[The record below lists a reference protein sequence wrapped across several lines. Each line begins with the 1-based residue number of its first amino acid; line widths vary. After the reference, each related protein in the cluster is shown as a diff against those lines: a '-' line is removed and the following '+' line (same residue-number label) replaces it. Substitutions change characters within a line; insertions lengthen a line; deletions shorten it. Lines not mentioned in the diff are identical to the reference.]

1 MQLAQTSQVVIN
13 VHVMMDILVMAT
25 AVPMSMNVKPMS
37 VHQMPLVPIL
47 SVDTN
52 VPVTPVMKETVQNV
66 PLLIIVMLD
75 STTVTQMPHAVLMDQ
90 TLAVLVTLDS
100 VVTVQAV
107 LIIMNVLMVA
117 LSVTLMR
124 LVTTMTV
131 DTHVHVTM
139 DMKEMANN
147 VPMLTN
153 APTVHV
159 TQTHHVTTWTA
170 DSPVHVTMDTLV
182 MVIHALM

>member
-1 MQLAQTSQVVIN
+1 
-13 VHVMMDILVMAT
+13 
-25 AVPMSMNVKPMS
+25 
-37 VHQMPLVPIL
+37 
-47 SVDTN
+47 
-52 VPVTPVMKETVQNV
+52 
-66 PLLIIVMLD
+66 
-75 STTVTQMPHAVLMDQ
+75 
-90 TLAVLVTLDS
+90 
-100 VVTVQAV
+100 
-107 LIIMNVLMVA
+107 
-117 LSVTLMR
+117 MR

-131 DTHVHVTM
+131 DTHVRVTM

>member
-52 VPVTPVMKETVQNV
+52 VPVTPVMKEMVQNV
-66 PLLIIVMLD
+66 SPSIIVMLD

-117 LSVTLMR
+117 LSVT
-124 LVTTMTV
+124 
-131 DTHVHVTM
+131 
-139 DMKEMANN
+139 
-147 VPMLTN
+147 
-153 APTVHV
+153 
-159 TQTHHVTTWTA
+159 
-170 DSPVHVTMDTLV
+170 
-182 MVIHALM
+182 